1 MQSVYTRI
9 MRKLNANLFNS
20 WLIANGELAKEDLA
34 SKSRIKFHTVRRIAM
49 GEKMPTE
56 LEQIALCKA
65 MEIERDQLFPIFDEK
80 KQSA

>member
-1 MQSVYTRI
+1 
-9 MRKLNANLFNS
+9 MRKINTTLFNS
-20 WLIANGELAKEDLA
+20 WLISHGDLAKEDLA
-34 SKSRIKFHTVRRIAM
+34 SKSRIKFHTVRRIAL
-49 GEKMPTE
+49 GEKMPSE